1 MTSIDAINE
10 ENSDLLDAQIQSLL
24 DEDSEN
30 LGGLEDSLM
39 KLAEFNESAIDDGD
53 DEEEDPNKS
62 TAADTTTTTA
72 TNSTTKNNNN
82 NNSSNNNNDNHE
94 FDRLVKGI
102 EHDALDDEIKDI
114 DASLSLLNQEIA
126 QLEPLIDE
134 HNQGLMR
141 EKEEKKKQLEE
152 QKEKAI
158 ATVTKEEYIGKITFA
173 LSPTYGKTSIYTTTS
188 IIIHL

>member
-72 TNSTTKNNNN
+72 TNSTTK
-82 NNSSNNNNDNHE
+82 
-94 FDRLVKGI
+94 
-102 EHDALDDEIKDI
+102 
-114 DASLSLLNQEIA
+114 
-126 QLEPLIDE
+126 
-134 HNQGLMR
+134 
-141 EKEEKKKQLEE
+141 
-152 QKEKAI
+152 
-158 ATVTKEEYIGKITFA
+158 
-173 LSPTYGKTSIYTTTS
+173 TTTITTAVTITT
-188 IIIHL
+188 IIMSLIVLSKELNMMHLMMKLKTLMQVCHY